1 MALISF
7 AIQFINNMPKHKYYV
22 VWKGRKTGV
31 YGSWKE
37 CEEQVRGFDGAIY
50 KSFTSQHQAYEA
62 FGKDPDEFLG
72 KNHKQKISLTEGSF
86 NGNGPVWKSLSVD
99 AACEG
104 NPGIL
109 EYRGVWTHTGEEVF
123 HGGPYP
129 LGTVNLGEFLGI
141 VHGLA
146 FLQQQGNPCP
156 VYSDSRTAIKWVKD
170 KKIKTKLELT
180 GPTQRLFEHICRA
193 LEWLRTNPYPNQVIK
208 WDTVSWGEIP
218 ADFGRK

>member
-7 AIQFINNMPKHKYYV
+7 VVQFINNMPKSKYYV

-31 YGSWKE
+31 FGSWKE
-37 CEEQVRGFDGAIY
+37 CEEQVKGFEGAIY
-50 KSFTSQHQAYEA
+50 KSFTSQHQAVEA
-62 FGKDPDEFLG
+62 FGRFPDEFIG
-72 KNHKQKISLTEGSF
+72 KNQNNKRSRAERTPD
-86 NGNGPVWKSLSVD
+86 GNGPVWESLSVD
-99 AACEG
+99 AACQG

-109 EYRGVWTHTGEEVF
+109 EYRGVWTNTGKEVF

-129 LGTVNLGEFLGI
+129 LGTINLGEFLGI

-146 FLQQQGNPCP
+146 FLQQQDNPCP

-170 KKIKTKLELT
+170 KRIKTKLEPA
-180 GPTQRLFEHICRA
+180 GPTPKLFEHIDRA
-193 LEWLRTNPYPNQVIK
+193 LEWLRMNHYPNQVIK
-208 WDTVSWGEIP
+208 WDTAAWGEIP